1 MSKQKRTGTIPRM
14 KVAVDVDF
22 IQSDSRTI
30 RASKTITR
38 TDIPNLSG
46 MRIEHVDIGAKEV
59 PCCSLCGKHLSRY
72 GMCRDCKETRNVQ
85 ELEKRRALLQD
96 EVSNYV
102 RDGSHRYVKGFDH
115 NIEKGC
121 CQSHAELLRVTAHVV
136 WRYLVDYKI
145 VRCANARINIKRNT
159 EQIRVQVFLFI
170 QTT

>member
-1 MSKQKRTGTIPRM
+1 MGLCKRYGKSKRYHTDGESMSKQKRTSTIPRM

-30 RASKTITR
+30 HASKTITR

-102 RDGSHRYVKGFDH
+102 RDGSHRYVKVFDH

-121 CQSHAELLRVTAHVV
+121 CPSHAELFASYCPCGMAIPSGLQDCEV
-136 WRYLVDYKI
+136 
-145 VRCANARINIKRNT
+145 C
-159 EQIRVQVFLFI
+159 
-170 QTT
+170 

>member
-1 MSKQKRTGTIPRM
+1 MSKPKRTGTIPRM

-102 RDGSHRYVKGFDH
+102 RNGSHQYVKGFDH

-121 CQSHAELLRVTAHVV
+121 CQSHAELFASYCPCGMAIPSGLQECEVC
-136 WRYLVDYKI
+136 I
-145 VRCANARINIKRNT
+145 
-159 EQIRVQVFLFI
+159 
-170 QTT
+170 